1 MIVLKNVRVP
11 DDAWYFEITFRTVED
26 KEQITIG
33 GIIKD
38 QIEDAAIELEKANKT
53 IEELMKINSELA
65 ADNNNITKAR
75 RKIMELEIRNGRLE
89 KERDKYKYKLI
100 HRDEHFKELMKESI
114 LELIEERWR
123 P

>member
-1 MIVLKNVRVP
+1 
-11 DDAWYFEITFRTVED
+11 
-26 KEQITIG
+26 
-33 GIIKD
+33 
-38 QIEDAAIELEKANKT
+38 
-53 IEELMKINSELA
+53 MKINSELA